1 MTDGGSLE
9 ISARGVLFD
18 MDGVL
23 MSSLGSVERSWRSY
37 AKTRSLDPELA
48 VKLAHGRRAIETV
61 QALRPDLDAKAELRI
76 IEDLEVGD
84 NEGIVVLPGV
94 RKMLAD
100 LPAGSWGIVTS
111 ATERLARSR
120 LAHAGIAIPKYFVT
134 ADMVA
139 NGKPHPEPYRT
150 GAAMLGAPPEQCIV
164 IEDAPAG
171 VASGKAAGCRV
182 LAVLTTHPAD
192 TLTAADWRVATLED
206 VEILPESTGKFG
218 LRMTLWQPPGTN

>member
-1 MTDGGSLE
+1 
-9 ISARGVLFD
+9 

-37 AKTRSLDPELA
+37 AKARSLDPELA

-61 QALRPDLDAKAELRI
+61 QALRPDLDAKAELQI

-94 RKMLAD
+94 RKILAE
-100 LPAGSWGIVTS
+100 LPPGSWGIVTS

-120 LAHAGIAIPKYFVT
+120 LAYAGIAIPKYFVT

-150 GAAMLGAPPEQCIV
+150 GAAMLGAPVEQSIV

-192 TLTAADWRVATLED
+192 TLTSADWRVATLED
-206 VEILPESTGKFG
+206 VQIVTGTDGSFG
-218 LRMTLWQPPGTN
+218 LRMHLWQPPV